1 MSDIVK
7 EVFREDRRLVILR
20 LLAEDRAGS
29 LNERV
34 LQKAL
39 AAYGHNLNDAEL
51 RAELQFLQNELA
63 IEIEKIADGALWV
76 AHLARRGEQHL
87 ARQDIIAGVA
97 RPSRR

>member
-1 MSDIVK
+1 MSVK
-7 EVFREDRRLVILR
+7 DVFQQDRRLVILR

-39 AAYGHNLNDAEL
+39 VAYGHNLNDVEL
-51 RAELQFLQNELA
+51 RAELQFLATELA
-63 IEIEKIADGALWV
+63 IGIEKIADGKLWV
-76 AHLARRGEQHL
+76 AYLVRRGEQHL
-87 ARQDIIAGVA
+87 ERQDIIDGVA